1 MAENVLEL
9 RGLSKSF
16 GTNQVLFDVNF
27 SLKPGEVHAIIGENG
42 AGKSTMMNITYGL
55 VKPNSGEIYVD
66 GEKVDIKSPNDA
78 EKYGICFVHQEI
90 ALCQEM
96 TIAQNIFMTR
106 VKNMKDLNLNYKK
119 INEEAQ
125 KLIDEIVPGY
135 DVSQPV
141 ESLNIAGQQV
151 VEIAKALSMD
161 CKILILDE
169 PTSSLSDKET
179 VALYRIMDNLKE
191 KGIGIVYI
199 SHRLAEIFEKCDR
212 VSVLRDGYMI
222 NTYDVANVNANQL
235 VNDMAGRELS
245 NIYPPKAEKVEYIDE
260 NVLLEVKNLSSKR
273 RFKDVNFKL
282 YKGEIL
288 GFSGLVGAGRTE
300 IMEAIVGLRN
310 TKPGGEVI
318 FEGKNILGTAAKKIY
333 KQGIAYLP
341 ESRKETGL
349 FLEMGIHQNTSS
361 LHLETIQNGALL
373 SNAKEIAQ
381 ANKFITALRTKCH
394 SPTQPVNALSGG
406 NQQKV
411 LFSKMLTVKPKIL
424 IADEPTRGVDV
435 GAKSEIHGLLRGLA
449 TEGTGVIVVSS
460 ELNEILGICDR
471 VLVMYEGKIVGEV
484 KGEDVVAN
492 NVMHYASGAFLLE
505 ENK

>member
-1 MAENVLEL
+1 MAENILEL

-27 SLKPGEVHAIIGENG
+27 SLRPGEVHAIIGENG

-55 VKPNSGEIYVD
+55 IKPNSGEILID
-66 GEKVDIKSPNDA
+66 GEKVDIHSPNDA
-78 EKYGICFVHQEI
+78 EKHGICFVHQEI

-96 TIAQNIFMTR
+96 SIAQNIFMTR
-106 VKNMKDLNLNYKK
+106 VKNMKDICLNYKK

-125 KLIDEIVPGY
+125 KLIDEIVPGF

-179 VALYRIMDNLKE
+179 VALYRIMDNLKA

-222 NTYDVANVNANQL
+222 NTYDVANVNSSQL
-235 VNDMAGRELS
+235 VNDMAGREMS
-245 NIYPPKAEKVEYIDE
+245 NIYPPKAEKVEYTDD
-260 NVLLEVKNLSSKR
+260 NVLLEVKNLNCPKH
-273 RFKDVNFKL
+273 FEDVNFKL

-300 IMEAIVGLRN
+300 IMESIVGLR
-310 TKPGGEVI
+310 KVKAGGEVI
-318 FEGKNILGTAAKKIY
+318 YEGKNILGTASKKIF
-333 KQGIAYLP
+333 KSGLVYLP

-381 ANKFITALRTKCH
+381 ANKFITALRTKCA
-394 SPTQPVNALSGG
+394 SPTQPVNSLSGG

-411 LFSKMLTVKPKIL
+411 LFAKMLTVKPKI
-424 IADEPTRGVDV
+424 IITDEPTRGVDV

-471 VLVMYEGKIVGEV
+471 VLIMYEGKIVGEV
-484 KGEDVVAN
+484 KGDDVVSN

-505 ENK
+505 ENN

>member
-1 MAENVLEL
+1 MAENILEL

-16 GTNQVLFDVNF
+16 GSNQVLFDVNF

-55 VKPNSGEIYVD
+55 VRPNSGEIYVD
-66 GEKVDIKSPNDA
+66 GEKVEIKSPNDA

-96 TIAQNIFMTR
+96 SIAQNIFMTR
-106 VKNMKDLNLNYKK
+106 VKNMKTLDMNYKA

-125 KLIDEIVPGY
+125 RLIDEIVPGF

-222 NTYDVANVNANQL
+222 NTYDVNNVSSEQL
-235 VNDMAGRELS
+235 VNDMAGRELT
-245 NIYPPKAEKVEYIDE
+245 NIYPPKGENLEYTDE
-260 NVLLEVKNLSSKR
+260 TVLLEVKNLSAKR

-282 YKGEIL
+282 HKGEIL

-310 TKPGGEVI
+310 VKPGGEVI
-318 FEGKNILGTAAKKIY
+318 FEGKNILGTPAKKIF
-333 KQGIAYLP
+333 KSGLVYLP

-349 FLEMGIHQNTSS
+349 FLEMGIHWNTSS
-361 LHLETIQNGALL
+361 LHLETVQNGALL
-373 SNAKEIAQ
+373 SGSKELAQ
-381 ANKFITALRTKCH
+381 AQKFIETMRTKC
-394 SPTQPVNALSGG
+394 SSATQPVNSLSGG

-411 LFSKMLTVKPKIL
+411 LFSKMLTVTPKII

-435 GAKSEIHGLLRGLA
+435 GAKSEIHNLLRSLA
-449 TEGTGVIVVSS
+449 NDGTGVIVVSS

-484 KGEDVVAN
+484 KGDDVVAN

-505 ENK
+505 EKK

>member
-1 MAENVLEL
+1 MSENILEL

-66 GEKVDIKSPNDA
+66 GEKVTIKDPDDA
-78 EKYGICFVHQEI
+78 QKRGICFVHQEI

-96 TIAQNIFMTR
+96 SIAQNIFMSR
-106 VKNMKDLNLNYKK
+106 IKDMRDINMSYKK
-119 INEEAQ
+119 INEDAQ
-125 KLIDEIVPGY
+125 KLLDSIVPGF
-135 DVSQPV
+135 DVTQPV

-151 VEIAKALSMD
+151 VEIAKALSTD
-161 CKILILDE
+161 CKIMILDE

-179 VALYRIMDNLKE
+179 VALYHIMDNLKE
-191 KGIGIVYI
+191 RGIGIVYI

-222 NTYDVANVNANQL
+222 NTYAVKEVSADQL
-235 VNDMAGRELS
+235 VNDMAGREMQ
-245 NIYPPKAEKVEYIDE
+245 NIYPPKAEKVEETDE
-260 NVLLEVKNLSSKR
+260 NVLLEVKNLNCSHFR
-273 RFKDVNFKL
+273 DVNFKL

-288 GFSGLVGAGRTE
+288 GFSGLIGAGRTE
-300 IMEAIVGLRN
+300 IMEAIVGLRK
-310 TKPGGEVI
+310 TRPGGEVI
-318 FEGKNILGTAAKKIY
+318 FEGRNIIHQPSKKTF
-333 KQGIAYLP
+333 KDGLVYLP

-349 FLEMGIHQNTSS
+349 FLEMGIHENTSS
-361 LHLETIQNGALL
+361 LHLETITKGGMINK
-373 SNAKEIAQ
+373 SKEVAQ
-381 ANKFITALRTKCH
+381 ANKFITTMRTKCAG
-394 SPTQPVNALSGG
+394 PTQPVNSLSGG

-411 LFSKMLTVKPKIL
+411 LFSKMLTTKPKIV

-449 TEGTGVIVVSS
+449 NEGTGVIVVSS
-460 ELNEILGICDR
+460 ELNEVIGICDR
-471 VLVMYEGKIVGEV
+471 VLVMYEGDIVAEV
-484 KGEDVVAN
+484 KGDQVDSTN
-492 NVMHYASGAFLLE
+492 IMHYASGAFKLE
-505 ENK
+505 DKN

>member
-1 MAENVLEL
+1 LAENILEL

-55 VKPNSGEIYVD
+55 VKPNSGEIYID
-66 GEKVDIKSPNDA
+66 GKKVDINDPNDA
-78 EKYGICFVHQEI
+78 EKNGICFVHQEI

-96 TIAQNIFMTR
+96 TIAQNILMTR
-106 VKNMKDLNLNYKK
+106 VKNMKDISLNYKK

-125 KLIDEIVPGY
+125 KLIDDIVPGF

-222 NTYDVANVNANQL
+222 NTYNVKEVSAAQL
-235 VNDMAGRELS
+235 VNDMAGREMS
-245 NIYPPKAEKVEYIDE
+245 NIYPPKAENIDYSDE
-260 NVLLEVKNLSSKR
+260 TVMLEVKNLSSKR

-282 YKGEIL
+282 HKGEIL
-288 GFSGLVGAGRTE
+288 GFGGLVGAGRTE
-300 IMEAIVGLRN
+300 VMQAIFGADRV
-310 TKPGGEVI
+310 TAGEVVLN
-318 FEGKNILGTAAKKIY
+318 GKTAKISNPGDALDHGIGLIPEDRKNQGVLLG
-333 KQGIAYLP
+333 L
-341 ESRKETGL
+341 SVKENVS
-349 FLEMGIHQNTSS
+349 FSS
-361 LHLETIQNGALL
+361 LKQAMIGPFVNKKKD
-373 SNAKEIAQ
+373 NAIAEEYI
-381 ANKFITALRTKCH
+381 KKLRIKTPSVHQLVK
-394 SPTQPVNALSGG
+394 NLSGG

-411 LFSKMLTVKPKIL
+411 VLAKALATQCDVIIF
-424 IADEPTRGVDV
+424 DEPTRGIDV
-435 GAKSEIHGLLRGLA
+435 GAKREIYHIIDKIASE
-449 TEGTGVIVVSS
+449 GVAVIMISS
-460 ELNEILGICDR
+460 DMPELIGMSDR
-471 VLVMYEGKIVGEV
+471 IYVMKDGA
-484 KGEDVVAN
+484 VVAEIKEKN
-492 NVMHYASGAFLLE
+492 DMQQEKILSYTIGQ
-505 ENK
+505 K